1 MVNQSARQND
11 KLCYFYAAQEYSII
25 RRVRGME
32 NQYDLEQLRRS
43 KEELEQL
50 VFQHFKGKKTQKTLP
65 SQLENEFW
73 QFNID
78 RTRINAIQFFGQ
90 GVITYTI
97 FVLLILPSNFL
108 VIRSSPNFIADF
120 VYSILSLLIVGGA
133 LFLFWVFARFR
144 RLNQLF
150 YPAVCFIVFST
161 IVFPSLFMMS
171 ITNVVLQNQAMVM
184 IAFLYMLGFILSG
197 IRPTHMLWL
206 GSIAAISILVSL
218 YLLEIPCDF
227 LMLGRTFIGSLL
239 LGFSISVMLT
249 SKERKLFL
257 KTKISEID
265 ERILRLQASELLH
278 LSQHDELTKVSNRRT
293 FEEMFS
299 YYYDLACRET
309 KSMSVLFIDIDYFK
323 NYNDFYGH
331 QMGDQV
337 ISAIAKTIKSSIRH
351 MDFIARYGG
360 EEFVV
365 LLPETSAQGAYAVAT
380 NIYKAIDRL
389 MIPHEKSL
397 VSNHVTISL
406 GITVFNGNPKISQ
419 DVLIHTADKAL
430 YRAKQLGRN
439 QIYYQPLP
447 IVE

>member
-1 MVNQSARQND
+1 
-11 KLCYFYAAQEYSII
+11 
-25 RRVRGME
+25 ME
-32 NQYDLEQLRRS
+32 NQYDLDELQRS
-43 KEELEQL
+43 KEDLEQL
-50 VFQHFKGKKTQKTLP
+50 VARHYKGQKKQKTLP
-65 SQLENEFW
+65 AKLEEDFW
-73 QFNID
+73 KFNID

-97 FVLLILPSNFL
+97 FVLLILPSNYL
-108 VIRSSPNFIADF
+108 VIRSSPHFIVDF
-120 VYSILSLLIVGGA
+120 VYSILSLLIVGAA
-133 LFLFWVFARFR
+133 LFLFWTFSRFR
-144 RLNQLF
+144 KLSRLF
-150 YPAVCFIVFST
+150 YPVVCVIVFCT
-161 IVFPSLFMMS
+161 IFFPSLLMMS
-171 ITNVVLQNQAMVM
+171 VSNVVLQNQAMVL
-184 IAFLYMLGFILSG
+184 IVFLYMLGFILSG
-197 IRPTHMLWL
+197 IKPNHMLWIGTL
-206 GSIAAISILVSL
+206 AAVCILLSL
-218 YLLEIPCDF
+218 YYFNIPCDF

-239 LGFSISVMLT
+239 LGFSISIMLT

-257 KTKISEID
+257 KNKISEIN

-299 YYYDLACRET
+299 YYYDMACKEN

-337 ISAIAKTIKSSIRH
+337 ISSIAKTIKSSIRH

-380 NIYKAIDRL
+380 NIYKAIDRQ

-419 DVLIHTADKAL
+419 ELLIHTADKAL

-447 IVE
+447 VVE

>member
-1 MVNQSARQND
+1 
-11 KLCYFYAAQEYSII
+11 
-25 RRVRGME
+25 ME
-32 NQYDLEQLRRS
+32 NQYDIKQLC
-43 KEELEQL
+43 KEKEDLEQL
-50 VFQHFKGKKTQKTLP
+50 VITHSRTKKTKKNLP
-65 SQLENEFW
+65 TQLENEFW

-90 GVITYTI
+90 GVITYAI
-97 FVLLILPSNFL
+97 FVLLILPSNLL
-108 VIRSSPNFIADF
+108 VIRTSTHFILDF
-120 VYSILSLLIVGGA
+120 VYSILSLVVVAAA
-133 LFLFWVFARFR
+133 LFLFWAFSRFR
-144 RLNQLF
+144 RLNPLF
-150 YPAVCFIVFST
+150 YPATCVIVFCT
-161 IVFPSLFMMS
+161 IVIPSLLMMS
-171 ITNVVLQNQAMVM
+171 ISNLVLQNQSMVL

-197 IRPTHMLWL
+197 LKPKHMLWI
-206 GSIAAISILVSL
+206 GSSAAIVILLSL
-218 YLLEIPCDF
+218 YFLKVPCDF

-249 SKERKLFL
+249 SKDRKLFL

-299 YYYDLACRET
+299 YYYELACKES
-309 KSMSVLFIDIDYFK
+309 KAMSVLFIDIDYFK

-337 ISAIAKTIKSSIRH
+337 ISAIAKMIKSSIRH

-380 NIYKAIDRL
+380 NIYRAIDRQ
-389 MIPHEKSL
+389 MIQHEKSL

-419 DVLIHTADKAL
+419 DSVIHTADKAL

-447 IVE
+447 SVE

>member
-1 MVNQSARQND
+1 
-11 KLCYFYAAQEYSII
+11 
-25 RRVRGME
+25 ME
-32 NQYDLEQLRRS
+32 NQYDIKQLC
-43 KEELEQL
+43 KEKEDLEQL
-50 VFQHFKGKKTQKTLP
+50 VITHSRTKKTQKNLP
-65 SQLENEFW
+65 TQLENEFW

-90 GVITYTI
+90 GVITYAI
-97 FVLLILPSNFL
+97 FVLLILPSNLL
-108 VIRSSPNFIADF
+108 VIRKSTHFILDF
-120 VYSILSLLIVGGA
+120 VYSILSLVVVAAA
-133 LFLFWVFARFR
+133 LFLFWAFSRFR
-144 RLNQLF
+144 RLNPLF
-150 YPAVCFIVFST
+150 YPATCVIVFCT
-161 IVFPSLFMMS
+161 IVIPSLLMMS
-171 ITNVVLQNQAMVM
+171 ISNLVLQNQSMVL

-197 IRPTHMLWL
+197 LKPKHMLWI
-206 GSIAAISILVSL
+206 GSSAAIVILLSL
-218 YLLEIPCDF
+218 YFLKVPCDF

-249 SKERKLFL
+249 SKDRKLFL

-299 YYYDLACRET
+299 YYYELACKES
-309 KSMSVLFIDIDYFK
+309 KAMSVLFIDIDYFK

-337 ISAIAKTIKSSIRH
+337 ISAIAKMIKSSIRH

-380 NIYKAIDRL
+380 NIYRAIDRQ
-389 MIPHEKSL
+389 MIQHEKSL

-419 DVLIHTADKAL
+419 DSVIHTADKAL

-447 IVE
+447 SVE

>member
-1 MVNQSARQND
+1 
-11 KLCYFYAAQEYSII
+11 
-25 RRVRGME
+25 ME
-32 NQYDLEQLRRS
+32 NQYDIKQLC
-43 KEELEQL
+43 KEKEDLEQL
-50 VFQHFKGKKTQKTLP
+50 VITHSRTKKTQKNLP
-65 SQLENEFW
+65 IQLENEFW

-90 GVITYTI
+90 GVITYAI
-97 FVLLILPSNFL
+97 FVLLILPSNLL
-108 VIRSSPNFIADF
+108 VIRKSTHFILDF
-120 VYSILSLLIVGGA
+120 VYSILSLVVVAAA
-133 LFLFWVFARFR
+133 LFLFWAFSRFR
-144 RLNQLF
+144 RLNPLF
-150 YPAVCFIVFST
+150 YPATCVIVFCT
-161 IVFPSLFMMS
+161 IVIPSLLMMS
-171 ITNVVLQNQAMVM
+171 ISNLVLQNQSMVL

-197 IRPTHMLWL
+197 LKPKHMLWI
-206 GSIAAISILVSL
+206 GSSAAIVILLSL
-218 YLLEIPCDF
+218 YFLKVPYDF

-249 SKERKLFL
+249 SKDRKLFL

-265 ERILRLQASELLH
+265 GRILRLQASELLH

-299 YYYDLACRET
+299 YYYELACKES
-309 KSMSVLFIDIDYFK
+309 KAMSVLFIDIDYFK

-337 ISAIAKTIKSSIRH
+337 ISAIAKMIKSSIRH

-380 NIYKAIDRL
+380 NIYRAIDRQ
-389 MIPHEKSL
+389 MIQHEKSL

-419 DVLIHTADKAL
+419 DSVIHTADKAL

-447 IVE
+447 SVE

>member
-1 MVNQSARQND
+1 
-11 KLCYFYAAQEYSII
+11 
-25 RRVRGME
+25 ME
-32 NQYDLEQLRRS
+32 NQYDIKQLC
-43 KEELEQL
+43 KEKEDLEQL
-50 VFQHFKGKKTQKTLP
+50 VIAHFRTKKTKKNLP
-65 SQLENEFW
+65 TQLENEFW

-90 GVITYTI
+90 GVITYAI
-97 FVLLILPSNFL
+97 FVLLILPSNLL
-108 VIRSSPNFIADF
+108 VIRKSTHFILDF
-120 VYSILSLLIVGGA
+120 VYSILSLVVVAAA
-133 LFLFWVFARFR
+133 LFLFWAFSRFR
-144 RLNQLF
+144 RLNPLF
-150 YPAVCFIVFST
+150 YPATCVIVFCT
-161 IVFPSLFMMS
+161 IVIPSLLMMS
-171 ITNVVLQNQAMVM
+171 ISNLVLQNQSMVL

-197 IRPTHMLWL
+197 LKPKHMLWI
-206 GSIAAISILVSL
+206 GSSAAIVILLSL
-218 YLLEIPCDF
+218 YFLKVPCDF

-249 SKERKLFL
+249 SKDRKLFL

-299 YYYDLACRET
+299 YYYELACKES
-309 KSMSVLFIDIDYFK
+309 KAMSVLFIDIDYFK

-337 ISAIAKTIKSSIRH
+337 ISAIAKMIKSSIRH

-380 NIYKAIDRL
+380 NIYRAIDRQ
-389 MIPHEKSL
+389 MIQHEKSL

-419 DVLIHTADKAL
+419 DSVIHTADKAL

-447 IVE
+447 SVE

>member
-1 MVNQSARQND
+1 
-11 KLCYFYAAQEYSII
+11 
-25 RRVRGME
+25 ME
-32 NQYDLEQLRRS
+32 NQYDIKQLC
-43 KEELEQL
+43 KEKEDLEQL
-50 VFQHFKGKKTQKTLP
+50 VIAHSRTKKTQKNLP
-65 SQLENEFW
+65 TQLENEFW

-90 GVITYTI
+90 GVITYAI
-97 FVLLILPSNFL
+97 FVLLILPSNLL
-108 VIRSSPNFIADF
+108 VIRASTHFILDF
-120 VYSILSLLIVGGA
+120 VYSILSLVVVAAA
-133 LFLFWVFARFR
+133 LFLFWAFSRFR
-144 RLNQLF
+144 RLNPLF
-150 YPAVCFIVFST
+150 YPATCVIVFCT
-161 IVFPSLFMMS
+161 IVIPSLLMMS
-171 ITNVVLQNQAMVM
+171 ISNLVLQNQSMVL

-197 IRPTHMLWL
+197 LKPKHMLWI
-206 GSIAAISILVSL
+206 GSSAAIVILLSL
-218 YLLEIPCDF
+218 YFLKVPCDF

-249 SKERKLFL
+249 SKDRKLFL

-299 YYYDLACRET
+299 YYYELACKES
-309 KSMSVLFIDIDYFK
+309 KAMSVLFIDIDYFK

-337 ISAIAKTIKSSIRH
+337 ISTIAKMIKSSIRH

-380 NIYKAIDRL
+380 NIYRAIDRQ
-389 MIPHEKSL
+389 MIQHEKSL

-419 DVLIHTADKAL
+419 DSVIHTADKAL

-447 IVE
+447 SVE

>member
-1 MVNQSARQND
+1 
-11 KLCYFYAAQEYSII
+11 
-25 RRVRGME
+25 ME
-32 NQYDLEQLRRS
+32 NQYDIKQLC
-43 KEELEQL
+43 KEKEDIEQL
-50 VFQHFKGKKTQKTLP
+50 VITHSRTKKTQKKLP
-65 SQLENEFW
+65 TQLENEFW

-97 FVLLILPSNFL
+97 FVLLILPSNLL
-108 VIRSSPNFIADF
+108 VIRKSTHFILDF
-120 VYSILSLLIVGGA
+120 VYSILSLVVVAAA
-133 LFLFWVFARFR
+133 LFLFWAFSRFR
-144 RLNQLF
+144 RLNPLF
-150 YPAVCFIVFST
+150 YPATCVIVFCT
-161 IVFPSLFMMS
+161 IVIPSLLMMS
-171 ITNVVLQNQAMVM
+171 ISNLVLQNQSMVL

-197 IRPTHMLWL
+197 LKPKHMLWI
-206 GSIAAISILVSL
+206 GSSAAIVILLSL
-218 YLLEIPCDF
+218 YFLKVPCDF

-249 SKERKLFL
+249 SKDRKLFL

-299 YYYDLACRET
+299 YYYELACKES
-309 KSMSVLFIDIDYFK
+309 KAMSVLFIDIDYFK

-337 ISAIAKTIKSSIRH
+337 ISAIAKMIKSSIRH

-380 NIYKAIDRL
+380 NIYRAIDRQ
-389 MIPHEKSL
+389 MIQHEKSL

-419 DVLIHTADKAL
+419 DSVIHTADKAL

-447 IVE
+447 SVE

>member
-1 MVNQSARQND
+1 
-11 KLCYFYAAQEYSII
+11 
-25 RRVRGME
+25 ME
-32 NQYDLEQLRRS
+32 NQYDIKQLC
-43 KEELEQL
+43 KEKEDLEQL
-50 VFQHFKGKKTQKTLP
+50 VITHSRTKKTQKNLP
-65 SQLENEFW
+65 TQLENEFW

-97 FVLLILPSNFL
+97 FVLLILPSNLL
-108 VIRSSPNFIADF
+108 VIRKSTHFILDF
-120 VYSILSLLIVGGA
+120 VYSILSLVVVAAA
-133 LFLFWVFARFR
+133 LFLFWAFSRFR
-144 RLNQLF
+144 RLNPLF
-150 YPAVCFIVFST
+150 YPATCVIVFCT
-161 IVFPSLFMMS
+161 IVIPSLLMMS
-171 ITNVVLQNQAMVM
+171 ISNLVLQNQSMVL

-197 IRPTHMLWL
+197 LKPKHMLWI
-206 GSIAAISILVSL
+206 GSSAAIVILLSL
-218 YLLEIPCDF
+218 YFLKVPCDF

-239 LGFSISVMLT
+239 LGFSISVMLS
-249 SKERKLFL
+249 SKDRKLFL

-299 YYYDLACRET
+299 YYYELACKES
-309 KSMSVLFIDIDYFK
+309 KAMSVLFIDIDYFK

-337 ISAIAKTIKSSIRH
+337 ISAIAKMIKSSIRH

-380 NIYKAIDRL
+380 NIYRAIDRQ

-419 DVLIHTADKAL
+419 DSVIHTADKAL

-447 IVE
+447 SVE

>member
-1 MVNQSARQND
+1 
-11 KLCYFYAAQEYSII
+11 
-25 RRVRGME
+25 ME
-32 NQYDLEQLRRS
+32 NQYDIKQLC
-43 KEELEQL
+43 KEKEDLEQL
-50 VFQHFKGKKTQKTLP
+50 VIAHSRTKKTKKNLP

-90 GVITYTI
+90 GVITYAI
-97 FVLLILPSNFL
+97 FVLLILPSNLL
-108 VIRSSPNFIADF
+108 VIRTSTHFILDF
-120 VYSILSLLIVGGA
+120 VYSILSLVVVATA
-133 LFLFWVFARFR
+133 LFLFWAFSRFR
-144 RLNQLF
+144 QLNPLF
-150 YPAVCFIVFST
+150 YPATCVIVFCT
-161 IVFPSLFMMS
+161 IVIPSLLMMS
-171 ITNVVLQNQAMVM
+171 ISNLVLQNQSMVL

-197 IRPTHMLWL
+197 LKPKHMLWI
-206 GSIAAISILVSL
+206 GSSAAIVILLSL
-218 YLLEIPCDF
+218 YFLKVPCDF

-249 SKERKLFL
+249 SKDRKLFL

-299 YYYDLACRET
+299 YYYELACKES
-309 KSMSVLFIDIDYFK
+309 KAMSVLFIDIDYFK

-337 ISAIAKTIKSSIRH
+337 ISAIAKMIKSSIRH

-380 NIYKAIDRL
+380 NIYRAIDRQ
-389 MIPHEKSL
+389 MIQHEKSL

-419 DVLIHTADKAL
+419 DSVIHTADKAL

-447 IVE
+447 SVE

>member
-1 MVNQSARQND
+1 
-11 KLCYFYAAQEYSII
+11 
-25 RRVRGME
+25 ME
-32 NQYDLEQLRRS
+32 NQYDIKQLC
-43 KEELEQL
+43 KEKEDLEQL
-50 VFQHFKGKKTQKTLP
+50 VIAHSRTKKTQKNLP
-65 SQLENEFW
+65 TQLENEFW

-90 GVITYTI
+90 GVITYAI
-97 FVLLILPSNFL
+97 FVLLILPSNLL
-108 VIRSSPNFIADF
+108 VIRASTHFILDF
-120 VYSILSLLIVGGA
+120 VYSILSLVVVAAA
-133 LFLFWVFARFR
+133 LFLFWAFSRFR
-144 RLNQLF
+144 RLNPLF
-150 YPAVCFIVFST
+150 YPATCVIVFCT
-161 IVFPSLFMMS
+161 IVIPSLLMMS
-171 ITNVVLQNQAMVM
+171 ISNLVLQNQSMVL

-197 IRPTHMLWL
+197 LKPKHMLWI
-206 GSIAAISILVSL
+206 GSSAAIVILLSL
-218 YLLEIPCDF
+218 YFLKVPCDF

-239 LGFSISVMLT
+239 LGFSISVMLS
-249 SKERKLFL
+249 SKDRKLFL

-299 YYYDLACRET
+299 YYYELACKES
-309 KSMSVLFIDIDYFK
+309 KAMSVLFIDIDYFK

-337 ISAIAKTIKSSIRH
+337 ISAIAKMIKSSIRH

-380 NIYKAIDRL
+380 NIYRAIDRQ
-389 MIPHEKSL
+389 MIQHEKSL

-419 DVLIHTADKAL
+419 DSVIHTADKAL

-447 IVE
+447 SVE

>member
-1 MVNQSARQND
+1 
-11 KLCYFYAAQEYSII
+11 
-25 RRVRGME
+25 ME
-32 NQYDLEQLRRS
+32 NQYDIKQLC
-43 KEELEQL
+43 KEKEDLEQL
-50 VFQHFKGKKTQKTLP
+50 VITHSRTKKTQKNLP
-65 SQLENEFW
+65 IQLENEFW

-90 GVITYTI
+90 GVITYAI
-97 FVLLILPSNFL
+97 FVLLILPSNLL
-108 VIRSSPNFIADF
+108 VIRKSTHFILDF
-120 VYSILSLLIVGGA
+120 VYSILSLVVVAAA
-133 LFLFWVFARFR
+133 LFLFWAFSRFR
-144 RLNQLF
+144 RLNPLF
-150 YPAVCFIVFST
+150 YPATCVIVFCT
-161 IVFPSLFMMS
+161 IVIPSLLMMS
-171 ITNVVLQNQAMVM
+171 ISNLVLQNQSMVL

-197 IRPTHMLWL
+197 LKPKHMLWI
-206 GSIAAISILVSL
+206 GSSAAIVILLSL
-218 YLLEIPCDF
+218 YFLKVPCDF

-249 SKERKLFL
+249 SKDRKLFL

-265 ERILRLQASELLH
+265 EKILRLQASELLH

-299 YYYDLACRET
+299 YYYELACKES
-309 KSMSVLFIDIDYFK
+309 KAMSVLFIDIDYFK

-337 ISAIAKTIKSSIRH
+337 ISAIAKMIKSSIRH

-380 NIYKAIDRL
+380 NIYRAIDRQ
-389 MIPHEKSL
+389 MIQHEKSL

-419 DVLIHTADKAL
+419 DSVIHTADKAL

-447 IVE
+447 SVE

>member
-1 MVNQSARQND
+1 
-11 KLCYFYAAQEYSII
+11 
-25 RRVRGME
+25 ME
-32 NQYDLEQLRRS
+32 NQYDIKQLC
-43 KEELEQL
+43 KEKEDLEQL
-50 VFQHFKGKKTQKTLP
+50 VITHSRTKKTKKNLP
-65 SQLENEFW
+65 TQLENEFW

-90 GVITYTI
+90 GVITYAI
-97 FVLLILPSNFL
+97 FVLLILPSNLL
-108 VIRSSPNFIADF
+108 VIRTSTHFILDF
-120 VYSILSLLIVGGA
+120 VYSILSLVVVAAA
-133 LFLFWVFARFR
+133 LFLFWAFSRFR
-144 RLNQLF
+144 RLNPLF
-150 YPAVCFIVFST
+150 YPATCVIVFCT
-161 IVFPSLFMMS
+161 IVIPSLLMMS
-171 ITNVVLQNQAMVM
+171 ISNLVLQNQSMVL

-197 IRPTHMLWL
+197 LKPKHMLWI
-206 GSIAAISILVSL
+206 GSSAAIVILLSL
-218 YLLEIPCDF
+218 YFLKVPCDF

-249 SKERKLFL
+249 SKDRKLFL

-265 ERILRLQASELLH
+265 EKILRLQASELLH

-299 YYYDLACRET
+299 YYYELACKES
-309 KSMSVLFIDIDYFK
+309 KAMSVLFIDIDYFK

-337 ISAIAKTIKSSIRH
+337 ISAIAKMIKSSIRH

-380 NIYKAIDRL
+380 NIYRAIDRQ
-389 MIPHEKSL
+389 MIQHEKSL

-419 DVLIHTADKAL
+419 DSVIHTADKAL

-447 IVE
+447 SVE

>member
-1 MVNQSARQND
+1 
-11 KLCYFYAAQEYSII
+11 
-25 RRVRGME
+25 
-32 NQYDLEQLRRS
+32 
-43 KEELEQL
+43 
-50 VFQHFKGKKTQKTLP
+50 
-65 SQLENEFW
+65 
-73 QFNID
+73 
-78 RTRINAIQFFGQ
+78 
-90 GVITYTI
+90 
-97 FVLLILPSNFL
+97 L
-108 VIRSSPNFIADF
+108 VIRSSPHFIVDF
-120 VYSILSLLIVGGA
+120 VYSILSLLIVGAA
-133 LFLFWVFARFR
+133 LFLFWTFSRFR
-144 RLNQLF
+144 KLSRLF
-150 YPAVCFIVFST
+150 YPVACVIVFCT
-161 IVFPSLFMMS
+161 IFFPSLLMMS
-171 ITNVVLQNQAMVM
+171 VSNVVLQNQAMVL

-197 IRPTHMLWL
+197 IKPNHMLWIGTL
-206 GSIAAISILVSL
+206 AAVCILLSL
-218 YLLEIPCDF
+218 YYFNIPCDF

-239 LGFSISVMLT
+239 LGFSISIMLT

-257 KTKISEID
+257 KTKISEIN

-299 YYYDLACRET
+299 YYYDMACKEN

-337 ISAIAKTIKSSIRH
+337 ISSIAKTIKSSIRH
-351 MDFIARYGG
+351 MDFMRAMG

-380 NIYKAIDRL
+380 NIYKAIDRQ

-419 DVLIHTADKAL
+419 ELLIHTADKAL

-447 IVE
+447 VVE

>member
-1 MVNQSARQND
+1 MILSSYV
-11 KLCYFYAAQEYSII
+11 KEK
-25 RRVRGME
+25 E
-32 NQYDLEQLRRS
+32 DLEQLVIAHSRT
-43 KEELEQL
+43 
-50 VFQHFKGKKTQKTLP
+50 KKTQKNLP
-65 SQLENEFW
+65 TQLENEFW

-90 GVITYTI
+90 GVITYAI
-97 FVLLILPSNFL
+97 FVLLILPSNLL
-108 VIRSSPNFIADF
+108 VIRKSTHFILDF
-120 VYSILSLLIVGGA
+120 VYSILSLVVVAAA
-133 LFLFWVFARFR
+133 LFLFWAFSRFR
-144 RLNQLF
+144 RLNPLF
-150 YPAVCFIVFST
+150 YPATCVIVFCT
-161 IVFPSLFMMS
+161 IVIPSLLMMS
-171 ITNVVLQNQAMVM
+171 ISNLVLQNQSMVL

-197 IRPTHMLWL
+197 LKPKHMLWI
-206 GSIAAISILVSL
+206 GSSAAIVILLSL
-218 YLLEIPCDF
+218 YFLKVPCDF

-249 SKERKLFL
+249 SKDRKLFL

-299 YYYDLACRET
+299 YYYELACKES
-309 KSMSVLFIDIDYFK
+309 KAMSVLFIDIDYFK

-337 ISAIAKTIKSSIRH
+337 ISAIAKMIKSSIRH

-380 NIYKAIDRL
+380 NIYRAIDRQ
-389 MIPHEKSL
+389 MIQHEKSL

-419 DVLIHTADKAL
+419 DSVIHTADKAL

-447 IVE
+447 SVE

>member
-1 MVNQSARQND
+1 
-11 KLCYFYAAQEYSII
+11 
-25 RRVRGME
+25 ME
-32 NQYDLEQLRRS
+32 NQYDIKQLC
-43 KEELEQL
+43 KEKEDLEQL
-50 VFQHFKGKKTQKTLP
+50 VISHSRTKKTQKNLP
-65 SQLENEFW
+65 TQLENEFW

-90 GVITYTI
+90 GVITYAI
-97 FVLLILPSNFL
+97 FVLLILPSNLL
-108 VIRSSPNFIADF
+108 VIRKSTHFILDF
-120 VYSILSLLIVGGA
+120 VYSILSLVVVAAA
-133 LFLFWVFARFR
+133 LFLFWAFSRFR
-144 RLNQLF
+144 RLNPLF
-150 YPAVCFIVFST
+150 YPATCVIVFCT
-161 IVFPSLFMMS
+161 IVIPSLLMMS
-171 ITNVVLQNQAMVM
+171 ISNLVLQNQSMVL

-197 IRPTHMLWL
+197 LKPKHMLWI
-206 GSIAAISILVSL
+206 GSSAAIVILLSL
-218 YLLEIPCDF
+218 YFLKVPCDF

-249 SKERKLFL
+249 SKDRKLFL

-299 YYYDLACRET
+299 YYYELACKES
-309 KSMSVLFIDIDYFK
+309 KAMSVLFIDIDYFK

-337 ISAIAKTIKSSIRH
+337 ISAIAKMIKSSIRH

-380 NIYKAIDRL
+380 NIYRAIDRQ
-389 MIPHEKSL
+389 MIQHEKSL

-419 DVLIHTADKAL
+419 DSVIHTADKAL

-447 IVE
+447 SVE

>member
-1 MVNQSARQND
+1 MDN
-11 KLCYFYAAQEYSII
+11 
-25 RRVRGME
+25 G
-32 NQYDLEQLRRS
+32 YDLDQLRRS
-43 KEELEQL
+43 KEDLEQL
-50 VFQHFKGKKTQKTLP
+50 VAQHSKSKNTHQTLP
-65 SQLENEFW
+65 QKLENEFW
-73 QFNID
+73 KFNVD
-78 RTRINAIQFFGQ
+78 RTRLNAIQFFGQ

-108 VIRSSPNFIADF
+108 VIRGSTYFALDFI
-120 VYSILSLLIVGGA
+120 YSILSLIVVGIA
-133 LFLFWVFARFR
+133 LFLFWAFSRFKK
-144 RLNQLF
+144 LNPLF
-150 YPAVCFIVFST
+150 YPAACLIVFLT
-161 IVFPSLFMMS
+161 IVFTSFLMMS
-171 ITNVVLQNQAMVM
+171 VSNLVLQNQAMVL

-197 IRPTHMLWL
+197 IRPLHMLWI
-206 GSIAAISILVSL
+206 GSFAAISILFLL
-218 YLLEIPCDF
+218 YWFDNPSDF
-227 LMLGRTFIGSLL
+227 LMIGRTLIGSLL

-249 SKERKLFL
+249 SKERKIFI
-257 KTKISEID
+257 KSKISEID
-265 ERILRLQASELLH
+265 EQILRIQASELLH
-278 LSQHDELTKVSNRRT
+278 LSQHDELTDVSNRRT
-293 FEEMFS
+293 FEEMCT
-299 YYYDLACRET
+299 YYYDLACKER
-309 KSMSVLFIDIDYFK
+309 KSLSVLFIDIDYFK

-380 NIYKAIDRL
+380 NIYRAIDRL
-389 MIPHEKSL
+389 MIPHDKSL

-419 DVLIHTADKAL
+419 EMLIHTADKAL

-447 IVE
+447 NIEESILK

>member
-1 MVNQSARQND
+1 M
-11 KLCYFYAAQEYSII
+11 CYFYVGQEYSII

-32 NQYDLEQLRRS
+32 NQYDIKQLC
-43 KEELEQL
+43 KEKEDLEQL
-50 VFQHFKGKKTQKTLP
+50 VITQSRTKKTQKNLP
-65 SQLENEFW
+65 TQLENEFW

-97 FVLLILPSNFL
+97 FVLLILPSNLL
-108 VIRSSPNFIADF
+108 VIRTSTHFLLDLI
-120 VYSILSLLIVGGA
+120 YSILSLVVVGVA
-133 LFLFWVFARFR
+133 LFSFWAFSRFR
-144 RLNQLF
+144 RLNPLF
-150 YPAVCFIVFST
+150 YPATCVIVFCT
-161 IVFPSLFMMS
+161 ILFPSLLMMS
-171 ITNVVLQNQAMVM
+171 ISNAVLQSQSMVL

-197 IRPTHMLWL
+197 IKPKHMLWI
-206 GSIAAISILVSL
+206 GSSAAIVILLSL
-218 YLLEIPCDF
+218 YFLKVPCDF

-239 LGFSISVMLT
+239 LGFSISVMLS

-257 KTKISEID
+257 KTKIAEID
-265 ERILRLQASELLH
+265 EKILRFQASELLH

-299 YYYDLACRET
+299 YYYELACKES
-309 KSMSVLFIDIDYFK
+309 KAMSVLFIDIDYFK

-380 NIYKAIDRL
+380 NIYRAIDRQ

-406 GITVFNGNPKISQ
+406 GITVFNGNPKTSQ
-419 DVLIHTADKAL
+419 DSVIHTADKAL

-447 IVE
+447 SVE

>member
-1 MVNQSARQND
+1 
-11 KLCYFYAAQEYSII
+11 
-25 RRVRGME
+25 ME
-32 NQYDLEQLRRS
+32 NQYDIKQLC
-43 KEELEQL
+43 KEKEDLEQL
-50 VFQHFKGKKTQKTLP
+50 VIAHSRTKKTKKNLP
-65 SQLENEFW
+65 TQLENESW

-90 GVITYTI
+90 GVITYAI
-97 FVLLILPSNFL
+97 FVLLILPSNLL
-108 VIRSSPNFIADF
+108 VIRKSTHFILDF
-120 VYSILSLLIVGGA
+120 VYSILSLVVVAAA
-133 LFLFWVFARFR
+133 LFLFWAFSRFR
-144 RLNQLF
+144 RLNPLF
-150 YPAVCFIVFST
+150 YPATCVIVFCT
-161 IVFPSLFMMS
+161 IVIPSLLIMS
-171 ITNVVLQNQAMVM
+171 ISNLVLQNQSMVL

-197 IRPTHMLWL
+197 LKPKHMLWI
-206 GSIAAISILVSL
+206 GSSAAIVILLSL
-218 YLLEIPCDF
+218 YFLKVPCDF

-249 SKERKLFL
+249 SKDRKLFL

-299 YYYDLACRET
+299 YYYELACKES
-309 KSMSVLFIDIDYFK
+309 KAMSVLFIDIDYFK

-337 ISAIAKTIKSSIRH
+337 ISTIAKMIKSSIRH

-380 NIYKAIDRL
+380 NIYRAIDRQ
-389 MIPHEKSL
+389 MIQHEKSL

-419 DVLIHTADKAL
+419 DSVIHTADKAL

-447 IVE
+447 SVE

>member
-1 MVNQSARQND
+1 
-11 KLCYFYAAQEYSII
+11 
-25 RRVRGME
+25 ME

-43 KEELEQL
+43 KEDLEQL
-50 VFQHFKGKKTQKTLP
+50 VAKHYQGKKTQKTLP
-65 SQLENEFW
+65 ALLEKEFW
-73 QFNID
+73 RFNID
-78 RTRINAIQFFGQ
+78 RTRINAIQFFAQ

-108 VIRSSPNFIADF
+108 VIRNSPDYALDL
-120 VYSILSLLIVGGA
+120 VYSILSLLVVGAA
-133 LFLFWVFARFR
+133 LFLFWAFSRFKK
-144 RLNQLF
+144 LNQLF
-150 YPAVCFIVFST
+150 YPAACSIVFCT
-161 IVFPSLFMMS
+161 IFFPSLLMMCVS
-171 ITNVVLQNQAMVM
+171 NRVLQNQSMVL
-184 IAFLYMLGFILSG
+184 IAFIYMLGFILSG
-197 IRPTHMLWL
+197 IKPKHMLWI
-206 GSIAAISILVSL
+206 GSSAAVMILLCL
-218 YLLEIPCDF
+218 YFLNIPCDF

-239 LGFSISVMLT
+239 LGFSISIMLST
-249 SKERKLFL
+249 KERKIFL

-265 ERILRLQASELLH
+265 EKILRLQASELLH
-278 LSQHDELTKVSNRRT
+278 LSQHDELTTVSNRRT

-299 YYYDLACRET
+299 YYYEMACKET

-323 NYNDFYGH
+323 NYNDYYGH

-337 ISAIAKTIKSSIRH
+337 ISTIAKSIKSSIRH

-380 NIYKAIDRL
+380 NIYRAIDRL

-406 GITVFNGNPKISQ
+406 GITVFNGNSKISQ
-419 DVLIHTADKAL
+419 EVLIDTADKAL

-447 IVE
+447 IID

>member
-1 MVNQSARQND
+1 
-11 KLCYFYAAQEYSII
+11 
-25 RRVRGME
+25 ME
-32 NQYDLEQLRRS
+32 NQYDIKQLC
-43 KEELEQL
+43 KEKEDLEQL
-50 VFQHFKGKKTQKTLP
+50 VIAHSRTKKTKKNLP
-65 SQLENEFW
+65 TQLENEFW

-90 GVITYTI
+90 GVITYAI
-97 FVLLILPSNFL
+97 FVLLILPSNLL
-108 VIRSSPNFIADF
+108 VIRTSTHFILDF
-120 VYSILSLLIVGGA
+120 VYSILSLVVVAAA
-133 LFLFWVFARFR
+133 LFLFWAFSRFR
-144 RLNQLF
+144 RLNPLF
-150 YPAVCFIVFST
+150 YPATCVIVFCT
-161 IVFPSLFMMS
+161 IVIPSLLMMS
-171 ITNVVLQNQAMVM
+171 ISNLVLQNQSMVL

-197 IRPTHMLWL
+197 LKPKHMLWI
-206 GSIAAISILVSL
+206 GSSAAIVILLSL
-218 YLLEIPCDF
+218 YFLKVPCDF

-249 SKERKLFL
+249 SKDRKLFL

-299 YYYDLACRET
+299 YYYELACKES
-309 KSMSVLFIDIDYFK
+309 KAMSVLFIDIDYFK

-337 ISAIAKTIKSSIRH
+337 ISAIAKMIKSSIRH

-380 NIYKAIDRL
+380 NIYRAIDRL
-389 MIPHEKSL
+389 MIVHEKSL

-419 DVLIHTADKAL
+419 DVLIETADKAL
-430 YRAKQLGRN
+430 YRAKKLGRN
-439 QIYYQPLP
+439 QIYYQQLP
-447 IVE
+447 KIE

>member
-1 MVNQSARQND
+1 
-11 KLCYFYAAQEYSII
+11 
-25 RRVRGME
+25 ME
-32 NQYDLEQLRRS
+32 NQYDIKQLC
-43 KEELEQL
+43 KEKEDLEQL
-50 VFQHFKGKKTQKTLP
+50 VIAHSRTKKTQKNLP
-65 SQLENEFW
+65 TQLENEFW

-90 GVITYTI
+90 GVITYAI
-97 FVLLILPSNFL
+97 FVLLILPSNLL
-108 VIRSSPNFIADF
+108 VIRTSTHFILDF
-120 VYSILSLLIVGGA
+120 VYSILSLVVVAAA
-133 LFLFWVFARFR
+133 LFLFWAFSRFR
-144 RLNQLF
+144 RLNPLF
-150 YPAVCFIVFST
+150 YPATCVIVFCT
-161 IVFPSLFMMS
+161 IFIPSLLMMS
-171 ITNVVLQNQAMVM
+171 ISNLVLQNQSMVL

-197 IRPTHMLWL
+197 LKPKHMLWI
-206 GSIAAISILVSL
+206 GSSAAIVILLSL
-218 YLLEIPCDF
+218 YFLKVPCDF

-249 SKERKLFL
+249 SKDRKLFL

-299 YYYDLACRET
+299 YYYELACKES
-309 KSMSVLFIDIDYFK
+309 KAMSVLFIDIDYFK

-337 ISAIAKTIKSSIRH
+337 ISAIAKMIKSSIRH

-380 NIYKAIDRL
+380 NIYRAIDRQ
-389 MIPHEKSL
+389 MIQHEKSL

-419 DVLIHTADKAL
+419 DSVIHTADKAL

-447 IVE
+447 SVE

>member
-1 MVNQSARQND
+1 
-11 KLCYFYAAQEYSII
+11 
-25 RRVRGME
+25 ME
-32 NQYDLEQLRRS
+32 NQYDIKQLC
-43 KEELEQL
+43 KEKEDIEQL
-50 VFQHFKGKKTQKTLP
+50 VITHSRTKKTQKKLP
-65 SQLENEFW
+65 TQLENEFW

-90 GVITYTI
+90 GVITYAI
-97 FVLLILPSNFL
+97 FVLLILPSNLL
-108 VIRSSPNFIADF
+108 VIRASTHFILDF
-120 VYSILSLLIVGGA
+120 VYSILSLVVVAAA
-133 LFLFWVFARFR
+133 LFLFWAFSRFR
-144 RLNQLF
+144 RLNPLF
-150 YPAVCFIVFST
+150 YPATCVIVFCT
-161 IVFPSLFMMS
+161 IVIPSLLMMS
-171 ITNVVLQNQAMVM
+171 ISNLVLQNQSMVL

-197 IRPTHMLWL
+197 LKPKHMLWI
-206 GSIAAISILVSL
+206 GSSAAIVILLSL
-218 YLLEIPCDF
+218 YFLKVPCDF

-249 SKERKLFL
+249 SKDRKLFL

-299 YYYDLACRET
+299 YYYELACKES
-309 KSMSVLFIDIDYFK
+309 KAMSVLFIDIDYFK

-337 ISAIAKTIKSSIRH
+337 ISAIAKMIKSSIRH

-380 NIYKAIDRL
+380 NIYRAIDRQ
-389 MIPHEKSL
+389 MIQHEKSL

-419 DVLIHTADKAL
+419 DSVIHTADKAL

-447 IVE
+447 SVE

>member
-1 MVNQSARQND
+1 
-11 KLCYFYAAQEYSII
+11 
-25 RRVRGME
+25 ME
-32 NQYDLEQLRRS
+32 NQYDLKRLC
-43 KEELEQL
+43 KEKEDLEQL
-50 VFQHFKGKKTQKTLP
+50 VITHSRTKKTQKNLP
-65 SQLENEFW
+65 TQLENEFW
-73 QFNID
+73 EFNID
-78 RTRINAIQFFGQ
+78 RTRVNAIQFFGQ
-90 GVITYTI
+90 GIITYTI
-97 FVLLILPSNFL
+97 FVLLILPSNLL
-108 VIRSSPNFIADF
+108 VIRTSTHFLFDLI
-120 VYSILSLLIVGGA
+120 YSILSLVVVGVA
-133 LFLFWVFARFR
+133 LFSFWAFSHFR
-144 RLNQLF
+144 RLNPLF
-150 YPAVCFIVFST
+150 YPATCVIVFCT
-161 IVFPSLFMMS
+161 ILFPSLLMMS
-171 ITNVVLQNQAMVM
+171 ISNAVLQSQSMVL

-197 IRPTHMLWL
+197 IKPKHMLWI
-206 GSIAAISILVSL
+206 GSSAAIVILLSL
-218 YLLEIPCDF
+218 YFFKVSCDF

-239 LGFSISVMLT
+239 LGFSISVMLS

-299 YYYDLACRET
+299 YYYELACKES
-309 KSMSVLFIDIDYFK
+309 KAMSVLFIDIDYFK

-380 NIYKAIDRL
+380 NIYRAIDRH

-419 DVLIHTADKAL
+419 DLVIHTADKAL

-447 IVE
+447 SVE